1 MSFITIFALF
11 LVLSF
16 VILLLMLR
24 FSAVSLAYFAEA
36 SVATYK
42 WATEK
47 GYSSIAAYARAFYSK
62 AWELHDKWHFAPE
75 LEECPDTVVSATEES
90 APVEPVVSA
99 TEAPEETVET
109 PRSVVEPADTVVSAT
124 EESAPVE
131 PVVSAT
137 EAPEETVAMFPTQ
150 LAEAV
155 LKTAKEGRHMTDNAR
170 SWLAFAYEHDIQ
182 NFRRLLND
190 SECDFIDVIVEERK
204 LSRAQRNALKSL
216 LNTK

>member
-99 TEAPEETVET
+99 TEAPEETV
-109 PRSVVEPADTVVSAT
+109 
-124 EESAPVE
+124 
-131 PVVSAT
+131 
-137 EAPEETVAMFPTQ
+137 AMFPTQ

-204 LSRAQRNALKSL
+204 LSRAQRNALKTL